1 MSGLPDAPWIREAER
16 YGMPPYE
23 TIECPC
29 CGEECET
36 IYADQYGNVFACD
49 RCLISQEAWEW
60 AEEEKEK
67 AKED

>member
-1 MSGLPDAPWIREAER
+1 MSGIPDASYIREAEM

-23 TIECPC
+23 TVKCPR

-49 RCLISQEAWEW
+49 KCLMSQDAWEW

-67 AKED
+67 CRED